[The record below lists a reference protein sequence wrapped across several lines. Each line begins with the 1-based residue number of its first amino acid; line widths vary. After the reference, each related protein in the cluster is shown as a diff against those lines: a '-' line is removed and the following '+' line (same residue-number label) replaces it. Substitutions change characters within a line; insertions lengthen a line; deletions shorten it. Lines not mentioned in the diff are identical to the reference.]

1 MLLFFYCDILNNLF
15 YLANNI
21 LRTSFNRLE
30 RGDNGVEGGDTIT
43 LLMSIFPTHFIL

>member
-15 YLANNI
+15 YWANNI

-30 RGDNGVEGGDTIT
+30 RGDNGGGEGRRELCDCIRNNLTE
-43 LLMSIFPTHFIL
+43 L